1 MRVSSPR
8 WYISCQ
14 LLISSPI
21 LLQIADVPTLIPG
34 ARQRATAAPVCVIA
48 FPTGAAAVLGML
60 KSPSDPIEYLK
71 EPNQKDS
78 RCPVELFSFNISS
91 LVPPLT
97 TSISCPL
104 VPEKDPT
111 TASETAVAGC
121 SVRLSK
127 CIVCEGPRISSSS
140 GWLVS
145 GGACDFSREQWRVPI
160 GAIRN
165 S

>member
-1 MRVSSPR
+1 
-8 WYISCQ
+8 
-14 LLISSPI
+14 
-21 LLQIADVPTLIPG
+21 
-34 ARQRATAAPVCVIA
+34 
-48 FPTGAAAVLGML
+48 
-60 KSPSDPIEYLK
+60 
-71 EPNQKDS
+71 
-78 RCPVELFSFNISS
+78 
-91 LVPPLT
+91 
-97 TSISCPL
+97 L

-145 GGACDFSREQWRVPI
+145 GGACDFSREQWRGPI
-160 GAIRN
+160 GAIRH